1 MKTKLQEQLELLMT
15 KQAIEAPKAEGKPE
29 TAPSV
34 PSAPTENTQPD
45 AKKEQVTGFLSPD
58 MAKLLSTQLGNEMFS
73 AYEYYAIAGWF
84 KNQGL
89 DGFMKWAKGQGD
101 GELGHFS
108 IVYEFLLESGQEFNM
123 PELGAPVSKFGGVK
137 DAVAAV
143 LALEKAVTNDWRKI
157 HAQAM
162 DDKDGASLGLS
173 TQLLREQLEEE
184 DQAFTLL
191 QRVNLASGGD
201 GILTIDAQL
210 MCGK

>member
-1 MKTKLQEQLELLMT
+1 MKTKLQEQLELMM
-15 KQAIEAPKAEGKPE
+15 KQAVEAPEAEGKPE

-34 PSAPTENTQPD
+34 PASPTENTQAD
-45 AKKEQVTGFLSPD
+45 ADKEQVTGFLSQN

-101 GELGHFS
+101 GELSHFN
-108 IVYEFLLESGQEFNM
+108 IIYDFLLESGQEFNM
-123 PELGAPVSKFGGVK
+123 PELGAPISKFSSVK

-143 LALEKAVTNDWRKI
+143 LKLEKTVTNDWRRI

-162 DDKDGASLGLS
+162 DDKDSATMGLASAFVK
-173 TQLLREQLEEE
+173 EQMEEE
-184 DQAFTLL
+184 DNAYTLL
-191 QRVNLASGGD
+191 QRVEMADKS
-201 GILTIDAQL
+201 GILVIDCSL
-210 MCGK
+210 MK